1 MWFCVGMV
9 GLVLG
14 VGTAHAAEPAGPD
27 ADIVWKPRAVR
38 YPALPSEV
46 RAEAPFV
53 TREAR
58 SIAGPVEIGPDRA
71 AVLWVDALDVVR
83 VRRVDALSGETGGR
97 AAKPAARRGGD
108 QEMASRGRT
117 NEPGTI
123 SLLRVVGGRGRAA
136 MAERAVSVEPGI
148 WHIAQPPAHGDVWVI
163 SAPRPMTVVVEY
175 PTQAQSSA
183 LWEAIRTDILR
194 WVDEDG
200 EVPRIPMVSGGSELQ
215 LRLRADRAI
224 GRLLGVASPRGP
236 DAGRGS
242 PAGERIERAVRAWRK
257 ASALALLDAVGSR
270 WQPYHQHRS
279 FTRTLAEQAGKGRE
293 LTKLATAQGTEIEKR
308 SDRPY
313 AHIDADRSVWKLELS
328 GPGILEIDLRA
339 LVGEAGRHE
348 ERTLTV
354 HAVGRMLAHRGY
366 YSREARVRAPDSS
379 AAAAFP
385 RRVQLITEARE
396 LVGLRERVRVPL
408 LSGAHVY
415 TIELEGG
422 PSLIRARTV
431 QRRPRLMEFLQRRA
445 SPDDWIAQ
453 AGRVLA
459 GDTSDEGKVLRVLL
473 DTLRGAQQARTTG
486 MEPSPSLHRLVAEVE
501 RLRGRPVEPVK
512 LRELLAWALPVLDA
526 WPRDADPALG
536 WMLRRDLAR
545 MAVRARAPELMIA
558 LASAAQIPDAAAAAT
573 ARPTV
578 AVTAPPPIL
587 AELATLRLQVDLA
600 PEGFFWS
607 LTAVHHAWQQA
618 PLDLEVRR
626 AYARIWH
633 RGGAWSR
640 LEPILDPFDATTSL
654 PAQRYLRIESAPVR
668 CEGKGPLVMGPRDL
682 WRAQMGEQHRVLA
695 PPSPFDRRRPV
706 LLRAYVLV
714 PPAARGAVAL
724 HVDDRVFHAVS
735 LEPVEILSVAVSP
748 GEHDVRVEGPP
759 GTETYL
765 SLGPAT
771 PPAGGMVQRARL
783 RWIRPVGS
791 NPSTM
796 HYILPASSS
805 GGPLRIDLRAVVS
818 PDRPES
824 APLRVTVR
832 TDAGPAR
839 TLMLDTRTT
848 DPMLVALDGAP
859 ALSPLVQAVV
869 WVPPAATQIWFET
882 EPGAHILA
890 RIAVRQRH
898 ADVPAS
904 GAGAAVAAP
913 TADNEDSMLTG
924 EDSPGQEHGEAETWS
939 HDDPR
944 WETITDEIAILSRQ
958 LAASPDDAE
967 LLIRR
972 ANRLLDIGQGGH
984 ARADVARLNVLDARH
999 WTPAQNQA
1007 RARLDER
1014 LDAWRDNRYLPVQPR
1029 GMTHPIPIAPGSL
1042 ALAGSADDVR
1052 PWIATAHAVRTRH
1065 DRTLLYRAAQ
1075 RRDSLL
1081 ARYYRADM
1089 LMQQGDYLD
1098 AARALRE
1105 IYEETGQPQIGIEA
1119 LLAFEAA
1126 LAQDV
1131 LPSVEPAARVPPGAS
1146 SLAYGLAL
1154 ELRER
1159 LVHPVVE
1166 RVLFAVARQSRW
1178 EPIRNTDANAGF
1190 ERLYLDQ
1197 GESEPGPITEV
1208 KRSLLAAPWPGD
1220 DIHVVDPGRGAL
1232 LHVDLARPATI
1243 RPQVWCRRIRSPE
1256 EESPAHCAVRWRV
1269 NGQPLQTTEVPLVS
1283 ERTLDTLA
1291 LGNGRHQI
1299 SVSLAEEDPSMLMAV
1314 RFVANRPLNQETNDQ
1329 RETTVPVLRP
1339 GRLFVADAERPVV
1352 ITVLGPTTLRVEARR
1367 YDGDPPVL
1375 VDIDA
1380 EPEGVPEGKRRS
1392 RSLLVDAPR
1401 DDAATSDA
1409 GRQVRLSLP
1418 VRTTIVL
1425 PEHGPYRVVTRPRSG
1440 HALVRFGRRED
1451 QEPASSSIVQP
1462 ARPAEDA
1469 QPAQEATPAVAATP
1483 WPAQSLAE
1491 DGLSGRTWQPDRT
1504 PPWPTLSAGLQY
1516 RRDDLEERDVT
1527 DEPLENRFQLDVAWR
1542 RQVVDDKLWVR
1553 VRPSL
1558 RWHPGLTPSYGVAG
1572 DLDLRRLPYGLGVDL
1587 SSRLFA
1593 QSVEGVLGW
1602 SVQGQIRVT
1611 RPLRASTSLTLLPS
1625 LGLRARHY
1633 SLTSA
1638 DTAPFAFDPL
1648 VYNGYSRT
1656 HRYAIEPRLRAYW
1669 WAFQDQMA
1677 FATAQLVTNE
1687 SLRTTDHV
1695 RLGIGWRGILE
1706 WQRIGEPLFQVEYGP
1721 NLRLFDE
1728 HRGSTYLRHDLELG
1742 LEWSLWNGSHGRL
1755 VLELRDDLY
1764 LSNLGGH
1771 RNVFL
1776 VGIRYD
1782 FTGGRGLRDILPS
1795 ERRFNDLIEQGQWAD

>member
-1 MWFCVGMV
+1 
-9 GLVLG
+9 
-14 VGTAHAAEPAGPD
+14 
-27 ADIVWKPRAVR
+27 
-38 YPALPSEV
+38 
-46 RAEAPFV
+46 
-53 TREAR
+53 
-58 SIAGPVEIGPDRA
+58 
-71 AVLWVDALDVVR
+71 
-83 VRRVDALSGETGGR
+83 
-97 AAKPAARRGGD
+97 
-108 QEMASRGRT
+108 MASRGRT

-123 SLLRVVGGRGRAA
+123 SLARVVGGRGRAA
-136 MAERAVSVEPGI
+136 MAEHAVSVEPGI

-183 LWEAIRTDILR
+183 LWEAIRADILR

-200 EVPRIPMVSGGSELQ
+200 ELPRIPMVSGGSELQ

-224 GRLLGVASPRGP
+224 GRLLGAASPRKP
-236 DAGRGS
+236 EAGGGS
-242 PAGERIERAVRAWRK
+242 PADERIERAARAWRK

-279 FTRTLAEQAGKGRE
+279 FTRTLAEQAGKGSE
-293 LTKLATAQGTEIEKR
+293 LTKLATAQGAEIEER
-308 SDRPY
+308 GDRPY
-313 AHIDADRSVWKLELS
+313 AHIDADRSVWKLALR
-328 GPGILEIDLRA
+328 GPGILELDLRA
-339 LVGEAGRHE
+339 LVGDTGRHQ

-354 HAVGRMLAHRGY
+354 HAAGRMLAHRGY

-408 LSGAHVY
+408 LSGSHVY

-422 PSLIRARTV
+422 PSLIRARMV

-453 AGRVLA
+453 AERVLA
-459 GDTSDEGKVLRVLL
+459 GDSSARATVLRVLL
-473 DTLRGAQQARTTG
+473 DTLRGAQQDRMPGT
-486 MEPSPSLHRLVAEVE
+486 EPSPSLLRLVAEVE
-501 RLRGRPVEPVK
+501 RLRGRPVEPAT

-526 WPRDADPALG
+526 LPRDVDPAALG
-536 WMLRRDLAR
+536 WMLRRDLAQ
-545 MAVRARAPELMIA
+545 MAVRARAPALMIA
-558 LASAAQIPDAAAAAT
+558 LAGAAQIPNAAAAT
-573 ARPTV
+573 AQPP
-578 AVTAPPPIL
+578 AAATAPPAIL
-587 AELATLRLQVDLA
+587 AELATLRLQVDPA
-600 PEGFFWS
+600 PEAFFWS
-607 LTAVHHAWQQA
+607 LAAVHHAWQQA
-618 PLDLEVRR
+618 PLDPEVRR

-640 LEPILDPFDATTSL
+640 LEPISDPTDATASL
-654 PAQRYLRIESAPVR
+654 PAQRYLRIESAATQY
-668 CEGKGPLVMGPRDL
+668 EGKGPLVMDPRDL
-682 WRAQMGEQHRVLA
+682 WRAQVGEQHRVFA

-748 GEHDVRVEGPP
+748 GEHEVRVEGPP
-759 GTETYL
+759 GTEVYL
-765 SLGPAT
+765 SLGPAA
-771 PPAGGMVQRARL
+771 PPASGMVQRARL

-791 NPSTM
+791 KRSAM

-805 GGPLRIDLRAVVS
+805 GVPLRIDLRAVMS
-818 PDRPES
+818 PDRPER

-859 ALSPLVQAVV
+859 ALSPLVQTVV

-882 EPGAHILA
+882 EPGSHILA

-898 ADVPAS
+898 ADAPAS
-904 GAGAAVAAP
+904 GAGAVVAAP
-913 TADNEDSMLTG
+913 SGDSEDPVLTG
-924 EDSPGQEHGEAETWS
+924 DDAPRHDDGEAETWS

-958 LAASPDDAE
+958 LAANPDDAE

-972 ANRLLDIGQGGH
+972 AHRLLDIGQGGH
-984 ARADVARLNVLDARH
+984 ARADVARLSALDARH
-999 WTPAQNQA
+999 WTPAQSQA

-1014 LDAWRDNRYLPVQPR
+1014 LDAWRDHRYLPVQPQD
-1029 GMTHPIPIAPGSL
+1029 MTHPIPIAPGSL
-1042 ALAGSADDVR
+1042 ALAGNADDVR
-1052 PWIATAHAVRTRH
+1052 PWIATAHAVRTRQ

-1089 LMQQGDYLD
+1089 LMQQGEYLD

-1105 IYEETGQPQIGIEA
+1105 LYEESGQPQIGVEA
-1119 LLAFEAA
+1119 LLALEAA
-1126 LAQDV
+1126 LAQDA
-1131 LPSVEPAARVPPGAS
+1131 LPSAEPAARVPPGAS

-1166 RVLFAVARQSRW
+1166 RVLFAMARQSRW

-1190 ERLYLDQ
+1190 ERLYLEQ
-1197 GESEPGPITEV
+1197 GESEPGPISEV

-1220 DIHVVDPGRGAL
+1220 DTHVVDPGRGAL

-1256 EESPAHCAVRWRV
+1256 EESPAHCVVRWRV
-1269 NGQPLQTTEVPLVS
+1269 DGQPLRTTELPLVS

-1291 LGNGRHQI
+1291 LGKGRHQI
-1299 SVSLAEEDPSMLMAV
+1299 SVSLAEEDPSVLLAV
-1314 RFVANRPLNQETNDQ
+1314 RFVSSRPLSQETSDP

-1367 YDGDPPVL
+1367 YDGDPPVH

-1380 EPEGVPEGKRRS
+1380 EPEGLPEGKRRS
-1392 RSLLVDAPR
+1392 RSLLVDTPR
-1401 DDAATSDA
+1401 DDAASSDA
-1409 GRQVRLSLP
+1409 GRQLRLSLP
-1418 VRTTIVL
+1418 VRTTILL
-1425 PEHGPYRVVTRPRSG
+1425 PEHGPYRVMTRPRSG
-1440 HALVRFGRRED
+1440 QVLVRFGRRED
-1451 QEPASSSIVQP
+1451 QEPAPSPGSQP
-1462 ARPAEDA
+1462 ARPADDV
-1469 QPAQEATPAVAATP
+1469 QPAQEAAPAVAATP
-1483 WPAQSLAE
+1483 WPAQPLAE

-1504 PPWPTLSAGLQY
+1504 PPWPTLSVGLQY

-1527 DEPLENRFQLDVAWR
+1527 DEPLEDRLQLDVAWR

-1558 RWHPGLTPSYGVAG
+1558 RWHPGIAPSYGLAG
-1572 DLDLRRLPYGLGVDL
+1572 DLDVRRLPYGVGLDL

-1593 QSVEGVLGW
+1593 QSVDGVLGW
-1602 SVQGQIRVT
+1602 SVQGQLRIT
-1611 RPLRASTSLTLLPS
+1611 RPLRASTSLTLMPS

-1638 DTAPFAFDPL
+1638 DTAAFAFDPL
-1648 VYNGYSRT
+1648 VYNSYSRA

-1669 WAFQDQMA
+1669 WVFQDQMA
-1677 FATAQLVTNE
+1677 FATAQLATNE

-1706 WQRIGEPLFQVEYGP
+1706 WRRIGEPLFQVEYGP

-1728 HRGSTYLRHDLELG
+1728 HRKSTYLRHDLGLG
-1742 LEWSLWNGSHGRL
+1742 LEWSLWNGSDGRL

-1764 LSNLGGH
+1764 LSDLVGH

-1776 VGIRYD
+1776 VGVRYD